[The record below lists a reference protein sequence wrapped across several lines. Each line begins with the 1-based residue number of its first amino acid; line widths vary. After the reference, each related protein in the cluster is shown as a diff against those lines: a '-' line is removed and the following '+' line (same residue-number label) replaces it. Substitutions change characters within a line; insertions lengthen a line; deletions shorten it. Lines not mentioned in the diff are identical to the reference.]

1 MALTNPKVSTTPS
14 SNGFM
19 FTRSASVTRIDIE
32 AR

>member
-19 FTRSASVTRIDIE
+19 FTRGASLNCIDIE